1 MQQQQKRDQE
11 QQRRRDEQGG
21 QTKGHD
27 QTARDMGRGRSRDH
41 GRDQTARE
49 MAEDVE
55 DRGEQGRK

>member
-1 MQQQQKRDQE
+1 MQQQRKSGEE
-11 QQRRRDEQGG
+11 QQRRRDEQVGH
-21 QTKGHD
+21 TKGHD
-27 QTARDMGRGRSRDH
+27 QTARDMGRGKSRDH